1 MIKEAEEE
9 KEKINDKLGK
19 IKVDLDKK
27 KITKAEYEKKKIEH
41 RQQLI
46 GINSRITILKK
57 NTSFSPV
64 INRIP
69 AVIDM

>member
-1 MIKEAEEE
+1 MNNKAGVRMDKIEKLAKMIKEAKEG
-9 KEKINDKLGK
+9 KEKI
-19 IKVDLDKK
+19 
-27 KITKAEYEKKKIEH
+27 EH
-41 RQQLI
+41 HQQLI